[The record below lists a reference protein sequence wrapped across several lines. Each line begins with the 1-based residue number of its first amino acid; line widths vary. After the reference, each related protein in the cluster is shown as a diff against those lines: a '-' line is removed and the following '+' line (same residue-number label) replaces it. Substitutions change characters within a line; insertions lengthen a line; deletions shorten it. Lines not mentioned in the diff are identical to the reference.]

1 MTDLLHNLPVWWSSF
16 NWGTGAIMFALSVLV
31 DIFVVKHVHYVNR
44 KSAAKA
50 SNSSVAISALGMIS
64 TLVFVDNP
72 LYTIPILLGVWLGTY
87 LPIKYSIDEK
97 DT

>member
-1 MTDLLHNLPVWWSSF
+1 MEDILHNLPVWWSTF
-16 NWGTGAIMFALSVLV
+16 NWGIAAIMFAISVLV
-31 DIFVVKHVHYVNR
+31 DVFVVKHVHYVNNKR
-44 KSAAKA
+44 AAKA

-64 TLVFVDNP
+64 TLIFVDNP

-87 LPIKYSIDEK
+87 LPIKYSTGEK